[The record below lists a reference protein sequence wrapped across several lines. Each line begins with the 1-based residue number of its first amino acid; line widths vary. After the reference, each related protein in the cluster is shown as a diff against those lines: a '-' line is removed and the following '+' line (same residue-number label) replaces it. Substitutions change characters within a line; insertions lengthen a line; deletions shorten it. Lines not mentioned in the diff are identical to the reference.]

1 MKQKDLTKFS
11 LPLDLIQIKDE
22 EAAMLKG
29 GSTDASGGV
38 ENYGVGCGC
47 GSGCGCGCGDDGNFG
62 FIGNDGGDKVGEIQL

>member
-47 GSGCGCGCGDDGNFG
+47 GCY
-62 FIGNDGGDKVGEIQL
+62 